1 MAVSRKPVAAEIE
14 ALIQKGG
21 TVPEESPP
29 PSPPRK
35 VVPVTLRIPSTLLER
50 VDQHLKSQLVPLPR
64 HTWILEAVQEKL
76 ERSADNR

>member
-21 TVPEESPP
+21 TVPEESS
-29 PSPPRK
+29 SPPRK
-35 VVPVTLRIPSTLLER
+35 VVPVTLRIPSTLLDR

-76 ERSADNR
+76 ERSTDNR

>member
-1 MAVSRKPVAAEIE
+1 MAVSRKPVAVDVEG
-14 ALIQKGG
+14 LIQKGG
-21 TVPEESPP
+21 TVPEEALSPA
-29 PSPPRK
+29 RK